1 MKQFFKQVFA
11 TMVGI
16 SMWLISAL
24 LIAVVSIVCMALS
37 DSDAKEVKPGSV
49 MKITLKGT
57 LDERSQE
64 EDFMSIMLGD
74 DYGSTGLDDLV
85 RSIDA
90 AAENDNVEGIY
101 IEVGA
106 FDGGQ
111 PAMLQELRQALVR
124 FRKNSGKWI
133 VAYGDTYTQ
142 GAYYVCSAANELY
155 ANHYGLVD
163 WHGLASQPIFYT
175 DLLKKVGVKFQVFKV
190 GKFKSA
196 VEPYINTEM
205 SEANRE
211 QVQAYLGSI
220 WNQLLTEV
228 ADGRTELTTSLLDSL
243 ADETTLLKEAE
254 ELTADKF
261 IDGGMYI
268 DELKACLRAKLGLKD
283 DKAIYFVEP
292 KDVLA
297 AVDEKEHDDKI
308 AVYYAVG
315 EIQQISPRSFSSD
328 ETIDME
334 TMVRDLQKLREDDD
348 IKAVV
353 LRVNSPGGSAFAS
366 EQIWREVQLLKEKK
380 PVVVSMG
387 GLAASGGYYISCG
400 ASKIIAEPMTLTGS
414 IGIFGLVPDAT
425 ELLTDKLELH
435 FDVVKTNRHSDFGAL
450 GRSLD
455 EEECNMMQAYVER
468 GYALFLKRVA
478 DGRNME
484 TADVDSIGQGR
495 VWTGEQALKL
505 NLVDALGDLQDAIR
519 EASSLAELS
528 EYSVVSY
535 PEQKSWFEQLA
546 EDKEEHYLETRMK
559 ASLGDLA
566 PAVNLLEML
575 TRPRRFEES
584 IYARLPYEVVIK

>member
-1 MKQFFKQVFA
+1 M
-11 TMVGI
+11 
-16 SMWLISAL
+16 
-24 LIAVVSIVCMALS
+24 
-37 DSDAKEVKPGSV
+37 
-49 MKITLKGT
+49 
-57 LDERSQE
+57 
-64 EDFMSIMLGD
+64 
-74 DYGSTGLDDLV
+74 
-85 RSIDA
+85 
-90 AAENDNVEGIY
+90 
-101 IEVGA
+101 
-106 FDGGQ
+106 
-111 PAMLQELRQALVR
+111 
-124 FRKNSGKWI
+124 
-133 VAYGDTYTQ
+133 
-142 GAYYVCSAANELY
+142 
-155 ANHYGLVD
+155 
-163 WHGLASQPIFYT
+163 
-175 DLLKKVGVKFQVFKV
+175 
-190 GKFKSA
+190 
-196 VEPYINTEM
+196 
-205 SEANRE
+205 
-211 QVQAYLGSI
+211 
-220 WNQLLTEV
+220 
-228 ADGRTELTTSLLDSL
+228 
-243 ADETTLLKEAE
+243 
-254 ELTADKF
+254 
-261 IDGGMYI
+261 
-268 DELKACLRAKLGLKD
+268 
-283 DKAIYFVEP
+283 
-292 KDVLA
+292 
-297 AVDEKEHDDKI
+297 
-308 AVYYAVG
+308 
-315 EIQQISPRSFSSD
+315 
-328 ETIDME
+328 
-334 TMVRDLQKLREDDD
+334 
-348 IKAVV
+348 
-353 LRVNSPGGSAFAS
+353 
-366 EQIWREVQLLKEKK
+366 
-380 PVVVSMG
+380 VSMG